1 MLQSLSVLGAG
12 HGHARVSE
20 ASGSGLA
27 QGRACDVLAG
37 AHDAFHGHDAHG
49 PKFSGVLCIVTFY
62 IVSIQGL

>member
-27 QGRACDVLAG
+27 QGRACDVLTG

-49 PKFSGVLCIVTFY
+49 PNSPILI
-62 IVSIQGL
+62 